1 MLITFKS
8 AASGNL
14 MMHGDNG
21 RELLRAMGKD
31 PDADK
36 GIVTVEQ
43 LPGAIA
49 ALRAAVEA
57 DKRSRREEA
66 DTVEDADDDDEPGDG
81 VHLAQRALPFLEL
94 LERSLQDKVP
104 VTWGV

>member
-8 AASGNL
+8 AASGDV
-14 MMHGDNG
+14 MMFGENG
-21 RELLRAMGKD
+21 KELLGLMGKD
-31 PDADK
+31 PNDDK

-43 LPGAIA
+43 LPHAIA

-57 DKRSRREEA
+57 DKAANREQPER
-66 DTVEDADDDDEPGDG
+66 DEGDERQSG
-81 VHLAQRALPFLEL
+81 ISVQLAQRALPLLEL
-94 LERSLQDKVP
+94 LERSLAEQTP